1 MADGTSPKSPAG
13 QNTLSAIGR
22 ELRDNPPAIVN
33 ATKRKFGAARAQKQN
48 TAILLSKARRAGVKI
63 PSYSPGRMGGNK

>member
-1 MADGTSPKSPAG
+1 MSD
-13 QNTLSAIGR
+13 QDTLSSIGR
-22 ELRDNPPAIVN
+22 ELKENPPAIVN

-63 PSYSPGRMGGNK
+63 PSYSPKSMSKGS

>member
-1 MADGTSPKSPAG
+1 MADSDK
-13 QNTLSAIGR
+13 LEAIGK
-22 ELRDNPPAIVN
+22 ELKTSPPAIVN

-63 PSYSPGRMGGNK
+63 PSYSPKSMSKGS